1 MKIMG
6 EYTFAAPVETVWEA
20 LLDPVVLASIMPGC
34 EKLELTGEGRY
45 EGDLKVKIG
54 PVQGK
59 FQGQVNL
66 EEIEE
71 RKGYTIH
78 VDGKGNQGFVKA
90 TARVALEA
98 EGNKTQMRYDGDA
111 RVGGRVASVGQR
123 LLDASAKAII
133 KQSLEG
139 LNRVVVSR
147 ASGGGEGDDSPEA
160 AAPLPQMSQAKL
172 AANVVKEVTKE
183 LIPAPVRIALVVG
196 SVAVVIVVAYL
207 LFV

>member
-1 MKIMG
+1 MKIEG
-6 EYTFAAPVETVWEA
+6 EYKFAAPVETVWKA

-54 PVQGK
+54 PVQGN
-59 FQGQVNL
+59 FQGQVRL
-66 EEIEE
+66 EDIEE
-71 RKGYTIH
+71 QKGYTIH
-78 VDGKGNQGFVKA
+78 IDGKGNQGFVKA
-90 TARVALEA
+90 TTRVTLESD
-98 EGNKTQMRYDGDA
+98 GDKTQMRYDGEA

-147 ASGGGEGDDSPEA
+147 EA

-172 AANVVKEVTKE
+172 AAGVVKEVTKE
-183 LIPAPVRIALVVG
+183 LIPTPVRVALIVGIVV
-196 SVAVVIVVAYL
+196 VVIGLAYC
-207 LFV
+207 